1 MQMHAT
7 SANHSHSQM
16 VGHEFHPVKWVL
28 NALATRHQRM
38 RLDELDDHLLR
49 DIGVDRVTAR
59 KESERPFWDLP

>member
-1 MQMHAT
+1 
-7 SANHSHSQM
+7 M